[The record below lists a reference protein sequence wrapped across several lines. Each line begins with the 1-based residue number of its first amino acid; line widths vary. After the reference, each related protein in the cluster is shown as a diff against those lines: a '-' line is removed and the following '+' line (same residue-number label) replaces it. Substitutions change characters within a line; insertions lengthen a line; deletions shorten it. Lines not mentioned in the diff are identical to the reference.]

1 MCKTLAHKTS
11 EACVSLTDWTHT
23 STPEIRLLLDLT
35 LITRLA
41 EVSAPTDDLLF
52 DSGRDVLQARALSA
66 VRVNGNVCAHR
77 ITSGFQIF
85 SLSPPLLTL
94 TTFSTR

>member
-1 MCKTLAHKTS
+1 MCL
-11 EACVSLTDWTHT
+11 SLTDWTHT
-23 STPEIRLLLDLT
+23 STPEIRVLLDLT
-35 LITRLA
+35 LITCLA
-41 EVSAPTDDLLF
+41 EVSAPTDDLL